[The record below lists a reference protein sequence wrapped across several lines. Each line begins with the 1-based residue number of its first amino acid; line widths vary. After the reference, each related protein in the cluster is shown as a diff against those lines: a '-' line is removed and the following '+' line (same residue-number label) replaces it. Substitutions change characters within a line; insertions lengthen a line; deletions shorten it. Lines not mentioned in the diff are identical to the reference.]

1 MEEHIELIYLTV
13 LKNVYSVFTLIQ
25 KFRLFSTKK
34 YTRILH
40 SNLCCQVT
48 IERNVIMSCS
58 MNDFVTMFHLS
69 SSLKHYMNMHNLAFF
84 IELLQCNFTSRWKML
99 FLDGWLNSQ
108 FFFFFLYCCLKFKGI
123 IDWFIFFIYALPF
136 LVNLEC
142 IISNVFN

>member
-1 MEEHIELIYLTV
+1 MICSGEQSMCTW
-13 LKNVYSVFTLIQ
+13 KNVYSVFTLIQ

-108 FFFFFLYCCLKFKGI
+108 FFFFFSLLLSEIQGHYRLI
-123 IDWFIFFIYALPF
+123 HFFYICSAF
-136 LVNLEC
+136 F
-142 IISNVFN
+142 S

>member
-1 MEEHIELIYLTV
+1 MCILFLP
-13 LKNVYSVFTLIQ
+13 S
-25 KFRLFSTKK
+25 FRNLDFFSTKK

-99 FLDGWLNSQ
+99 YLDGWLNSQ
-108 FFFFFLYCCLKFKGI
+108 LFFFSLLLSEIQGHYRLI
-123 IDWFIFFIYALPF
+123 HFFIYALPF

-142 IISNVFN
+142 IISNVFS